1 MYHNLKKAKALFIAL
16 FAFAITNTSFAQQ
29 KHFTIE
35 GKIDS
40 LKENTKIFLTYE
52 FERESK
58 VDSTLVKNGVFSLKG
73 MATSGTI
80 ARLTFKNSET
90 ESITD
95 EINFW
100 VEPSNITIKS
110 NHQIEDAQ
118 VEGSLVNDEF
128 KRLKGLLGQV
138 EAKQH
143 DWNDRYYAA
152 LDKGDMEKS
161 ALDNFSTEYNK
172 LEEEKLNTISEFV
185 KNNPHSF
192 GSLIGLMHSY
202 EKIGLERLKPLWA
215 GISSDLKNI
224 QLGQELG
231 TIIENL
237 ENSKIGQT
245 APNFTQKDTLGN
257 PISLKD
263 FRGKYVLIDFWAS
276 WCGPCRYENPTLV
289 KAFEAYKDK
298 NFTILGVSLDD
309 EKLRERW
316 IDAIKSD
323 KLTWPQVS
331 DLKGWDNEVA
341 KLYTVKGIPD
351 NFLIDPN
358 GKIIGRGLKGEELL
372 KKLSAL
378 PLE

>member
-1 MYHNLKKAKALFIAL
+1 MYHNLKKIKALFL
-16 FAFAITNTSFAQQ
+16 VFSAFTISNISIAQQ
-29 KHFTIE
+29 KHFIIE

-40 LKENTKIFLTYE
+40 LKENTKVFLTYE
-52 FERESK
+52 FERERK
-58 VDSTLVKNGVFSLKG
+58 IDSMLIKNGVFSFKG
-73 MATSGTI
+73 KTTFGTI
-80 ARLTFKNSET
+80 ARLTLKVSES
-90 ESITD
+90 ESATD

-100 VEPSNITIKS
+100 VEPSNIRITSPRLLENIK
-110 NHQIEDAQ
+110 I
-118 VEGSLVNDEF
+118 EGSLVNDEF

-152 LDKGDMEKS
+152 LDKGDIEKS
-161 ALDNFSTEYNK
+161 ALDNFSKEYNK

-185 KNNPHSF
+185 KNNPRSF

-202 EKIGLERLKPLWA
+202 EKLGIERLKPLWA
-215 GISSDLKNI
+215 SISSDLKNI

-231 TIIENL
+231 TLIENL
-237 ENSKIGQT
+237 ENSKIGQI

-257 PISLKD
+257 PVSLID

-276 WCGPCRYENPTLV
+276 WCGPCRHENPTLV
-289 KAFEAYKDK
+289 KAFEAYKYK

-341 KLYTVKGIPD
+341 KLYTITGIPD

-372 KKLSAL
+372 KTLSELAL
-378 PLE
+378 